1 MQKVKIGSAEIYMA
15 FAVLSEDLENINSR
29 PDAVIVDLFDRSQQI
44 LTGAVSGINKGIV
57 CYGKSICSYVK
68 EPFGGKIV
76 DLKYGKERV
85 SNALAY
91 SPLIRQTKAFI
102 IRKGSEYDS
111 FIHIS

>member
-68 EPFGGKIV
+68 EPFGKN
-76 DLKYGKERV
+76 
-85 SNALAY
+85 S
-91 SPLIRQTKAFI
+91 
-102 IRKGSEYDS
+102 
-111 FIHIS
+111 